1 MSFLQRK
8 NKDEKKKETGTE
20 GKVLLNKKVYRTIV
34 ASSVRF
40 ANPRIPE
47 PEWLEIYG
55 ILIGHNEGNNVIVSA
70 AYPMTHTMNKGIV
83 PKVSYESPDYPLAA
97 AIEEEAYTHDPP
109 EFIVGWYHT
118 HPGMKIMFSQD
129 DIKNQSGFQT
139 NNPLAIGPVFDPIRL
154 LKQINIDSKNTVHT
168 PLVNDPGF
176 KIFRLVDPTK
186 IMEASYVEVPFELID
201 GEFSAEFIKEIQ
213 DFANDCARLFP
224 QKDIINKNKEKF
236 IKQLE
241 KTKELAVGTE
251 AYIETL
257 KKSNEASRIPEVIA
271 NQKKELDK
279 LIEPIEK
286 DVKLLQEI
294 IEYVEL
300 KERDD
305 LIPAMKDLI
314 DWWHNEAAKY
324 ITMFQMLKTKN

>member
-1 MSFLQRK
+1 
-8 NKDEKKKETGTE
+8 
-20 GKVLLNKKVYRTIV
+20 
-34 ASSVRF
+34 
-40 ANPRIPE
+40 
-47 PEWLEIYG
+47 
-55 ILIGHNEGNNVIVSA
+55 
-70 AYPMTHTMNKGIV
+70 
-83 PKVSYESPDYPLAA
+83 
-97 AIEEEAYTHDPP
+97 
-109 EFIVGWYHT
+109 
-118 HPGMKIMFSQD
+118 MFSQD

-279 LIEPIEK
+279 LIDQLK
-286 DVKLLQEI
+286 RMLNYYKRLLN
-294 IEYVEL
+294 
-300 KERDD
+300 
-305 LIPAMKDLI
+305 M
-314 DWWHNEAAKY
+314 
-324 ITMFQMLKTKN
+324 